1 MNSFALPLALMALL
15 AANHAAATPPQGAP
29 ASGKFAHMM
38 VVAANPLAAHAGLD
52 VLRRGGT
59 AIDAAVAVQVVLGLV
74 EPQAS
79 GVGGGAFVLTYTA
92 SSGKLA
98 FYDGRETAPAA
109 AGPDLFLT
117 KDGTPMPFYQAL
129 LGGRSVGV
137 PGAVAALEMA
147 HQDSG
152 HLAWA
157 TLFAPAIDLAE
168 QGFPLTERVSRMIEF
183 EQPRLSR
190 QTALQAYLLP
200 NGIPAAGTILKNP
213 AYAATLRQIAAHG
226 AAGLLS
232 GPIAADIAHAI
243 QSDPNPG
250 LMTVADLAAY
260 RPTRGT
266 PLCGPFQ
273 GDTICTAAPP
283 SAGGISV
290 LQTLGMLSHTR
301 IATLPPTGPDT
312 AMFIS
317 EAERLAMADRDAYVG
332 DPAFVSVPIAGLI
345 APDYIAA
352 RAKLLDPAH
361 SFAQALPGLPAGAP
375 SEPLQPEH
383 GTSDFAIVDAQGNAV
398 SVTTTIEYEFGAHV
412 MVDGFLLNNE
422 LTDFA
427 LAPTRDGKP
436 LANRVQA
443 GKRPR
448 SAMAPSIVLDSNG
461 HLKAVVG
468 SAGGSNIPG
477 YIIQA
482 TLGVLD
488 WHMTPA
494 EALAQPHVGSNAPTR
509 ANLEAGT
516 PAADLLPALQARGAP
531 AAASMMSSG
540 SALILVTPQGLLGA
554 ADPRR
559 DGAAAGE

>member
-1 MNSFALPLALMALL
+1 MNRTASLVLIL
-15 AANHAAATPPQGAP
+15 AAMAAPRAHAAA
-29 ASGKFAHMM
+29 AHMM
-38 VVAANPLAAHAGLD
+38 VVAANPLAANAGLA

-59 AIDAAVAVQVVLGLV
+59 AMDAAVAVQAVLGLV

-79 GVGGGAFVLTYTA
+79 GIGGGAFILSFTA
-92 SSGKLA
+92 STGKLA

-109 AGPDLFLT
+109 AGPGLFLT
-117 KDGTPMPFYQAL
+117 NAGAPMPFYQAL

-137 PGAVAALEMA
+137 PGAIAALAMA
-147 HQDSG
+147 HQEAG
-152 HLAWA
+152 HLAWP
-157 TLFAPAIDLAE
+157 TLFTAAIDLAE
-168 QGFPLTERVSRMIEF
+168 HGFPLTERVSRMIAF
-183 EQPRLSR
+183 EQPRLTR
-190 QTALQAYLLP
+190 QPALQTYLLP
-200 NGIPAAGTILKNP
+200 SGAAPAAGTVLKNP

-226 AAGLLS
+226 AAGLLT
-232 GPIAADIAHAI
+232 GPIAADIAGAI
-243 QSDPNPG
+243 RHDPNPG
-250 LMTVADLAAY
+250 QMTVADLAAY
-260 RPTRGT
+260 RPVRGT
-266 PLCGPFQ
+266 PLCAPFQ

-283 SAGGISV
+283 SAGGIAV
-290 LQTLGMLSHTR
+290 LQTLGMLSHTP
-301 IATLPPTGPDT
+301 IATLPPAGPDA
-312 AMFIS
+312 AMLIS
-317 EAERLAMADRDAYVG
+317 EAERLAMADRDAYG
-332 DPAFVSVPIAGLI
+332 ADPAFVAVPVAGLT

-361 SFAQALPGLPAGAP
+361 AFAQALPGLPAGAP
-375 SEPLQPEH
+375 SQPPQPEH
-383 GTSDFAIVDAQGNAV
+383 GTSDIAIVDAAGNAV
-398 SVTTTIEYEFGAHV
+398 SMTTTIEYEFGAHV

-427 LAPTRDGKP
+427 LAPTQNGKP

-448 SAMAPSIVLDSNG
+448 SAMAPSIVLDRHG

-494 EALAQPHVGSNAPTR
+494 EALAQPHVGANAPTH

-516 PAADLLPALQARGAP
+516 SAAGLLPALQSRGEP
-531 AAASMMSSG
+531 TVASMMGSG
-540 SALILVTPQGLLGA
+540 SALILVTPHGLEGA

-559 DGAAAGE
+559 DGAAAEE